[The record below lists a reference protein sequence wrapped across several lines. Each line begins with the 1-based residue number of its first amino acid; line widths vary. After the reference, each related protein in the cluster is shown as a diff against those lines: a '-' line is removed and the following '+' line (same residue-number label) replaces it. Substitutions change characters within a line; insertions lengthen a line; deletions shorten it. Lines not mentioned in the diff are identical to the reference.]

1 MPGARKGF
9 LFLSFLLNRLL
20 EDLVR
25 AIRQETEI
33 KDILNG
39 KEKVKLS
46 LFADDMILEVQNPK
60 YSTPKKPLLE
70 VINEFSKV
78 A

>member
-9 LFLSFLLNRLL
+9 LFLSFLLNRIL

-46 LFADDMILEVQNPK
+46 LFADDMILEVHNPK
-60 YSTPKKPLLE
+60 YSTPKNPC
-70 VINEFSKV
+70 
-78 A
+78 